1 VGTTRASESL
11 RRLSKRRHN
20 RFCSRTRRRPVT
32 RMGRRPAAWFAI
44 ALLLVC
50 CHPGSSGSDGDR
62 SLIVDRNGQ
71 GALVYAPGARFG
83 VDKSIASV
91 GDTWSAGSV
100 TLCKKSAATDV
111 TLKRVDPV
119 TIRGEVRLDGI
130 GARTT
135 HYGDP
140 DGHSNPNSHLVGTM
154 RGTPKGLRSP
164 SGFRVVTT
172 CPTSAA
178 PVGELVATL
187 TKTGPEGGS
196 LDGLRILYEAGGQT
210 HELTIQFHFGLC
222 GSGQFAVPCSGRV

>member
-1 VGTTRASESL
+1 M
-11 RRLSKRRHN
+11 
-20 RFCSRTRRRPVT
+20 T
-32 RMGRRPAAWFAI
+32 RMGRRPQAWFAI
-44 ALLLVC
+44 ALVLVC
-50 CHPGSSGSDGDR
+50 CDSVGDGNR
-62 SLIVDRNGQ
+62 SLVVDRNGQ

-135 HYGDP
+135 HYANP

-154 RGTPKGLRSP
+154 PGTPKGLRSP
-164 SGFRVVTT
+164 RGFHVVTT

-178 PVGELVATL
+178 PVGELVVTL

-196 LDGLRILYEAGGQT
+196 LDGLRILYDADGQT

-222 GSGQFAVPCSGRV
+222 GSGQFAVPCSGSV